1 MIPSLKAIG
10 LPHSYSAALR
20 FAVIACAFLACIA
33 TAQPYPVKPVRV
45 IVNFPPG
52 AGTDIS
58 TRLVTAKLTEMFGQQ
73 FLVDNRPGAAGNIG
87 VELAARAAPD
97 GYTLLTATAAAAVS
111 QTLFSKIGFDL
122 NRDFTPVAMI
132 ASAPF
137 VLAVH
142 PSVPAKSL
150 QELIALAKSRPG
162 QLSYATPGTGSSPH
176 LAGELLKMQAGID
189 LLHVPY
195 KGMVPAIT
203 DVIGGSVSIIFGNTL
218 VVLPNIKSGRVRG
231 IAITSARR
239 SGVAPELPT
248 VAESGFPGFESGTW
262 YGMMAPVRTPRDIVA
277 RLSDAVTRI
286 VQFADVREKLIAQGA
301 EPLTGTPAQM
311 GEFVHSEIA
320 KWGKVAK
327 AAGIRVE

>member
-1 MIPSLKAIG
+1 MFLTSLPGHIK
-10 LPHSYSAALR
+10 S
-20 FAVIACAFLACIA
+20 AVIVSALLAGTA
-33 TAQPYPVKPVRV
+33 SAQPYPVKPVRV

-97 GYTLLTATAAAAVS
+97 GYTLLTATAAAAIS
-111 QTLFSKIGFDL
+111 QTLFSKISFDL

-150 QELIALAKSRPG
+150 QELVALAKSRPG

-218 VVLPNIKSGRVRG
+218 VVLPNINSGRVRG

-239 SGVAPELPT
+239 SGIAPELPT
-248 VAESGFPGFESGTW
+248 VAESGFPGFEALAWNGVLVAANTPRPVIARLNAEINAVLKDPGVQQKMHGFGFDLIGGTPEDFGALISGEAAKW
-262 YGMMAPVRTPRDIVA
+262 APVI
-277 RLSDAVTRI
+277 
-286 VQFADVREKLIAQGA
+286 K
-301 EPLTGTPAQM
+301 
-311 GEFVHSEIA
+311 
-320 KWGKVAK
+320 KVGLK
-327 AAGIRVE
+327 VD

>member
-1 MIPSLKAIG
+1 MFLRPLLGNI
-10 LPHSYSAALR
+10 R
-20 FAVIACAFLACIA
+20 FAGIAGAFLAC
-33 TAQPYPVKPVRV
+33 TAVAQTYPAKPVRI

-58 TRLVTAKLTEMFGQQ
+58 TRLVAGKLTETLGQQ

-87 VELAARAAPD
+87 IELAARAAPD
-97 GYTLLTATAAAAVS
+97 GYTLLTATAAAAIS
-111 QTLFSKIGFDL
+111 QTLFSRIPFDL

-162 QLSYATPGTGSSPH
+162 KLSYATPGTGSSPH

-189 LLHVPY
+189 LLHVTY

-218 VVLPNIKSGRVRG
+218 VVLPNMRSGRVRG
-231 IAITSARR
+231 IAITSPKR
-239 SGVAPELPT
+239 SGIAPELPT

-262 YGMMAPVRTPRDIVA
+262 YGMMAPARTPRDIVT

-286 VQFADVREKLIAQGA
+286 VQLADVREKLTAQGA
-301 EPLTGTPAQM
+301 EPSTGTPAQM
-311 GEFVHSEIA
+311 GEFVRSEIA

-327 AAGIRVE
+327 AASIRVD